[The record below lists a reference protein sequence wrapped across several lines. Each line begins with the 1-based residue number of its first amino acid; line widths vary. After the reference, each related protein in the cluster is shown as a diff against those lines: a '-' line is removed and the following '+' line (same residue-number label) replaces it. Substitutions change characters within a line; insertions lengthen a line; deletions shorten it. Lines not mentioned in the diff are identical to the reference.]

1 MQNIRNIAV
10 LAHVDAGKTT
20 ITENLLF
27 LGGATRK
34 IGSVD
39 SGSAITDFLDVEKE
53 RGISVRSACTSFM
66 WKNTQ
71 INLIDTPGH
80 VDFSAEVE
88 RVLRVLDAAI
98 LIVSAVEGVQAHTH
112 TLYEVLRERGIP
124 VLIFINKIDR
134 SGADT
139 FQVFKDLQK
148 ELKAPVFALQ
158 TCMDEGSNEAA
169 IRDLWQDESNDL
181 GVDLKELSIEAMA
194 NTDEEVLEKYL
205 EGEELEASY
214 CISKARHLCMQSKIN
229 PVLLGVAKNGMGMTE
244 LLDAIVNYFPET
256 STETEKETS
265 ALVFKIEHDKMLGR
279 LAHIRMFGGSLK
291 NRDSIRNIVANR
303 DEKVALIRKIYTN
316 KQVDI
321 GTLQA
326 GDIGLVSGMPDVQV
340 GDILGSKQG
349 IPEST
354 TLQIPLLT
362 VGVKS
367 SNEADYAKLAVAL
380 QELSS
385 EDPLLQFEWF
395 REDREMNL
403 HIMGSIQMEILEMLL
418 HKRFGIDVS
427 FDEPTVVYKE
437 TPARAVEGY
446 IRYTMPKP
454 CWAVTRFKIE
464 PGERGSGVVYKSV
477 VGVNDVLQKYQ
488 NEVERTIPKAL
499 EQGIKGWEVTDIK
512 ITLIEG
518 EDHEMHSRPGDFM
531 IATPMGLMKGL
542 KEGDTNLLEPLL
554 KFRISA
560 PEEFLGKIAGELN
573 QMRAVFAN
581 PIFDDEK
588 FHLEGEVPA
597 ATSMDFNIR
606 LSSLTGGKG
615 KVKYS
620 FAGYQDCPEGEGKE
634 RIYKGVNPLDE
645 SQWILHARGAFKTN
659 EWRL

>member
-1 MQNIRNIAV
+1 MSNIRNIGV

-39 SGSAITDFLDVEKE
+39 SGSAITDSLQVEKE

-66 WKNTQ
+66 WKDAQ

-98 LIVSAVEGVQAHTH
+98 LVVSAVEGVQAHTH
-112 TLYEVLRERGIP
+112 TLYEALCERGIP

-134 SGADT
+134 PGADVL
-139 FQVFKDLQK
+139 QVFQDLQK
-148 ELKAPVFALQ
+148 ELKTPVFALQ
-158 TCMDEGSNEAA
+158 TCSEEGNNEAA
-169 IRDLWQDESNDL
+169 IHNLWLDKTNEL
-181 GVDLKELSIEAMA
+181 GEDLKELSLEVLA

-205 EGEELEASY
+205 EGEVLNPSY
-214 CISKARHLCMQSKIN
+214 CISKAQHLCQQSKIN
-229 PVLLGVAKNGMGMTE
+229 PVLLGVAKNGLGMPE
-244 LLDAIVNYFPET
+244 LLDTIVTYFPEA
-256 STETEKETS
+256 SSESEIKTS
-265 ALVFKIEHDKMLGR
+265 ALVFKIEHDKTLGR
-279 LAHIRMFGGSLK
+279 LAHIRLFGGNLK
-291 NRDSIRNIVANR
+291 NRDSIRNVIANR
-303 DEKVALIRKIYTN
+303 DEKVSLIRKIYTN
-316 KQVDI
+316 KHMDI
-321 GTLQA
+321 GVLEA
-326 GDIGLVSGMPDVQV
+326 GDIGLVSGMPEVQV
-340 GDILGSKQG
+340 GDILGSKNG
-349 IPEST
+349 IPENT
-354 TLQIPLLT
+354 TLQIPLLI
-362 VGVKS
+362 VGIKS
-367 SNEADYAKLAVAL
+367 KNEADYAKLAGAL

-395 REDREMNL
+395 KKDREMNL
-403 HIMGSIQMEILEMLL
+403 HIMGTIQMEILEMLL
-418 HKRFGIDVS
+418 RSRFGIEVG

-437 TPARAVEGY
+437 TPAREVEGY

-454 CWAVTRFKIE
+454 CWAVARFKIE
-464 PGERGSGVVYKSV
+464 PGERGSGVVYESV
-477 VGVNDVLQKYQ
+477 VGVNNVLQKYQ
-488 NEVERTIPKAL
+488 NEIKRTIPKAL
-499 EQGIKGWEVTDIK
+499 EQGIKGWKVTDIK

-542 KEGDTNLLEPLL
+542 QEADTNLLEPIL
-554 KFRISA
+554 KFRISG
-560 PEEFLGKIAGELN
+560 PEEFLGKIASELN

-581 PIFDDEK
+581 PEFDDGK

-606 LSSLTGGKG
+606 LSSITGGKG
-615 KVKYS
+615 KVKFGFS
-620 FAGYQDCPEGEGKE
+620 GYQDCPKGEGKK
-634 RIYKGVNPLDE
+634 RAYKGVNPLDE

>member
-34 IGSVD
+34 MGSVD
-39 SGSAITDFLDVEKE
+39 SGSAITDSLQVEKE
-53 RGISVRSACTSFM
+53 RGISVRSACTSFI
-66 WKNTQ
+66 WKDTQ

-98 LIVSAVEGVQAHTH
+98 LVVSAAEGVQAHTH
-112 TLYEVLRERGIP
+112 TLYEALRERDIP

-134 SGADT
+134 SGADVL
-139 FQVFKDLQK
+139 QVIQDLQK
-148 ELKAPVFALQ
+148 ELKAPVFSLQ
-158 TCMDEGSNEAA
+158 SCLEEGSNEAA
-169 IRDLWQDESNDL
+169 ICDLWQDETNEL
-181 GVDLKELSIEAMA
+181 GEELRELSLEVLA

-205 EGEELEASY
+205 DGEKLDPSY
-214 CISKARHLCMQSKIN
+214 CISKAQHLCKQSKIN
-229 PVLLGVAKNGMGMTE
+229 PVLLGVAKNGSGMTE
-244 LLDAIVNYFPET
+244 LLDAIVTYFPNASAE
-256 STETEKETS
+256 SDIEPS
-265 ALVFKIEHDKMLGR
+265 ALVFKIEHDKTLGR

-291 NRDSIRNIVANR
+291 NRDSIRNVIANR
-303 DEKVALIRKIYTN
+303 DEKVAQIRKIYTN

-321 GTLQA
+321 GSLQA
-326 GDIGLVSGMPDVQV
+326 GDIGLVSGMPEVQV
-340 GDILGSKQG
+340 GDILGNKNG
-349 IPEST
+349 IPENT
-354 TLQIPLLT
+354 TLQIPLLI

-367 SNEADYAKLAVAL
+367 KNEADYAKLAEAL

-395 REDREMNL
+395 KEDREMNL
-403 HIMGSIQMEILEMLL
+403 HIMGTIQMEILEMLL
-418 HKRFGIDVS
+418 RSRFGIEVS

-437 TPARAVEGY
+437 TPAKEIEGY

-454 CWAVTRFKIE
+454 CWAVLRFKIE
-464 PGERGSGVVYKSV
+464 PGERGCGVVYEST

-499 EQGIKGWEVTDIK
+499 EQGIKGWEVTDIR

-542 KEGDTNLLEPLL
+542 KEANTNLLEPVL

-560 PEEFLGKIAGELN
+560 PEEFLGKIASELN

-581 PIFDDEK
+581 PEFDDGK

-615 KVKYS
+615 KVKFGFS
-620 FAGYQDCPEGEGKE
+620 GYQDCPEGEGKE
-634 RIYKGVNPLDE
+634 REYKGVNPLDE

-659 EWRL
+659 EWRM

>member
-1 MQNIRNIAV
+1 MQNIHNIAV

-39 SGSAITDFLDVEKE
+39 SGSAITDFLEVEKE

-66 WKNTQ
+66 WKDTQ

-98 LIVSAVEGVQAHTH
+98 LVVSAVEGVQAHTH
-112 TLYEVLRERGIP
+112 TLYEALRERGIP

-134 SGADT
+134 AGADVL
-139 FQVFKDLQK
+139 QVCKDLQK
-148 ELKAPVFALQ
+148 ELKVPAFALQ
-158 TCMDEGSNEAA
+158 SCIDEGSNETT
-169 IRDLWQDESNDL
+169 ICDLWQNNSDDL
-181 GVDLKELSIEAMA
+181 AEDLKELSLENLA
-194 NTDEEVLEKYL
+194 NADEEILEKYL

-214 CISKARHLCMQSKIN
+214 CIAKAKDLCKQSKLN
-229 PVLLGVAKNGMGMTE
+229 PIMLGVAKNGSGMTE
-244 LLDAIVNYFPET
+244 LLDAIVNYFPEA
-256 STETEKETS
+256 SAESETEPS
-265 ALVFKIEHDKMLGR
+265 ALVFKIEHDKTLGR
-279 LAHIRMFGGSLK
+279 LAHIRMFSGCLK
-291 NRDSIRNIVANR
+291 NRDSIRNVIAQR
-303 DEKVALIRKIYTN
+303 HEKVALIRKIYTN
-316 KQVDI
+316 KHVDI
-321 GTLQA
+321 GTLEA
-326 GDIGLVSGMPDVQV
+326 GDIGIVSGMPEVQV
-340 GDILGSKQG
+340 GDILGSEKG
-349 IPEST
+349 IPELT

-367 SNEADYAKLAVAL
+367 NNEADYAKLAEAL
-380 QELSS
+380 QVLSS

-395 REDREMNL
+395 KEDREMNL
-403 HIMGSIQMEILEMLL
+403 HIMGTIQMEILEMLL
-418 HKRFGIDVS
+418 NNRFGLEVS

-437 TPARAVEGY
+437 TPAKEIEGY

-454 CWAVTRFKIE
+454 CWAVLRFKIE
-464 PGERGSGVVYKSV
+464 PGERGSGITYKSI

-531 IATPMGLMKGL
+531 IATPMGVMNGL
-542 KEGDTNLLEPLL
+542 QESDTKLLEPIL

-581 PIFDDEK
+581 PEFDDGK
-588 FHLEGEVPA
+588 FHLEGEVPV

-615 KVKYS
+615 KVKFG
-620 FAGYQDCPEGEGKE
+620 FAGYQDCPEGEGRE
-634 RIYKGVNPLDE
+634 REYKGVNPLDK

-659 EWRL
+659 QWKL

>member
-10 LAHVDAGKTT
+10 LAHVDAGKTS
-20 ITENLLF
+20 ITENLLY

-34 IGSVD
+34 MGSVD
-39 SGSAITDFLDVEKE
+39 SGSTITDFLEIEKE

-66 WKNTQ
+66 WKDMQ

-98 LIVSAVEGVQAHTH
+98 LVVSAAEGVQAHTH
-112 TLYEVLRERGIP
+112 TLYEALREKNIP

-134 SGADT
+134 SGADVL
-139 FQVFKDLQK
+139 QVFNDLQK

-158 TCMDEGSNEAA
+158 SCIDEASNEASVC
-169 IRDLWQDESNDL
+169 DLWQSESNDL
-181 GVDLKELSIEAMA
+181 GEDLKELSLEVLA

-205 EGEELEASY
+205 EGEELEASF
-214 CISKARHLCMQSKIN
+214 CISKAQNLCKQSKIN
-229 PVLLGVAKNGMGMTE
+229 PVLLGVAKTGSGMIQ
-244 LLDAIVNYFPET
+244 LLDAIVNYLPEAK
-256 STETEKETS
+256 TETDSELS
-265 ALVFKIEHDKMLGR
+265 ALVFKIEHDKTLGR
-279 LAHIRMFGGSLK
+279 LAHIRLFGGSLK
-291 NRDSIRNIVANR
+291 NRDSIRNVVANR
-303 DEKVALIRKIYTN
+303 DEKVAQIRKTYTN
-316 KQVDI
+316 KHVDLGI
-321 GTLQA
+321 LQA
-326 GDIGLVSGMPDVQV
+326 GDIGIISGMPEVQV
-340 GDILGSKQG
+340 GDILGSENG
-349 IPEST
+349 IPEKT

-367 SNEADYAKLAVAL
+367 KSEADYAKLAEAL
-380 QELSS
+380 QVLSS

-395 REDREMNL
+395 KEDREMNL
-403 HIMGSIQMEILEMLL
+403 HIMGTIQMEIMEMLL
-418 HKRFGIDVS
+418 RSRFGLEAN
-427 FDEPTVVYKE
+427 FDEPKVVYKE
-437 TPARAVEGY
+437 TPAKEIEGY

-454 CWAVTRFKIE
+454 CWAVLRFKIE
-464 PGERGSGVVYKSV
+464 PGERGSGIVYESK

-488 NEVERTIPKAL
+488 NEVKRTIPKAL
-499 EQGIKGWEVTDIK
+499 EQGIQGWEVTDIK
-512 ITLIEG
+512 ITLIGG

-531 IATPMGLMKGL
+531 IATPMGILKGL
-542 KEGDTNLLEPLL
+542 NEAGTNLLEPVL
-554 KFRISA
+554 KFKISA

-581 PIFDDEK
+581 PSFDDGK
-588 FHLEGEVPA
+588 FHLEGDVPA

-615 KVKYS
+615 KVKFGFS
-620 FAGYQDCPEGEGKE
+620 GYQDCPEGEGKE
-634 RIYKGVNPLDE
+634 REFKGVNPLEE

>member
-34 IGSVD
+34 MGSVD
-39 SGSAITDFLDVEKE
+39 TGSAITDSLQVEKE

-66 WKNTQ
+66 WKDTQ

-98 LIVSAVEGVQAHTH
+98 LVVSAVEGVQAHTH
-112 TLYEVLRERGIP
+112 TLYEALRERGIP

-134 SGADT
+134 SGADVL
-139 FQVFKDLQK
+139 QVIQDLQK

-158 TCMDEGSNEAA
+158 TCSEEASNEAT
-169 IRDLWQDESNDL
+169 IQNLWLDETNEL
-181 GVDLKELSIEAMA
+181 GEELKELSLEILA
-194 NTDEEVLEKYL
+194 NTDEEILEKYL
-205 EGEELEASY
+205 EGEELDPSY
-214 CISKARHLCMQSKIN
+214 CISKVQQLCKQALIN
-229 PVLLGVAKNGMGMTE
+229 PVLLGVAKNGSGMTE
-244 LLDAIVNYFPET
+244 LLDAIVTYFPNT
-256 STETEKETS
+256 SADSDIEAS
-265 ALVFKIEHDKMLGR
+265 ALVFKIEHDKTLGR

-291 NRDSIRNIVANR
+291 NRDSIRNVIANR
-303 DEKVALIRKIYTN
+303 DEKVAQIRKIYTN

-321 GTLQA
+321 GSLQA
-326 GDIGLVSGMPDVQV
+326 GDIGLVSGMPEVQV
-340 GDILGSKQG
+340 GDILGSENG
-349 IPEST
+349 IPKNT

-367 SNEADYAKLAVAL
+367 KSEADYAKLAEAL
-380 QELSS
+380 QMLSS

-395 REDREMNL
+395 KEDREMNL
-403 HIMGSIQMEILEMLL
+403 HIMGTIQMEILEMLL
-418 HKRFGIDVS
+418 QSRFDLEVS

-437 TPARAVEGY
+437 TPTKEIEGY

-454 CWAVTRFKIE
+454 CWAVLRFKIE
-464 PGERGSGVVYKSV
+464 PGERGSGVIYESK

-488 NEVERTIPKAL
+488 NEVKRTIPKAL

-512 ITLIEG
+512 ITLIAG
-518 EDHEMHSRPGDFM
+518 QDHEMHSRPGDFM

-542 KEGDTNLLEPLL
+542 KEADTNLLEPVLR
-554 KFRISA
+554 FRISA

-581 PIFDDEK
+581 PEFDDGK
-588 FHLEGEVPA
+588 FHLEGKVPA
-597 ATSMDFNIR
+597 VTSMDFNIR

-615 KVKYS
+615 KVKFS
-620 FAGYQDCPEGEGKE
+620 FSGYQNCPEGEGNE
-634 RIYKGVNPLDE
+634 REYKGVNPLDE

>member
-1 MQNIRNIAV
+1 MQNIRNIGV

-20 ITENLLF
+20 ITENLLY

-34 IGSVD
+34 MGSVD
-39 SGSAITDFLDVEKE
+39 SGSAITDFLEVEKE
-53 RGISVRSACTSFM
+53 RGISVHSACTSFM
-66 WKNTQ
+66 WNNTQ

-98 LIVSAVEGVQAHTH
+98 LVVSAVEGVQAHTH
-112 TLYEVLRERGIP
+112 TLYEALRERDIP

-134 SGADT
+134 SGADVL
-139 FQVFKDLQK
+139 QVFQDLQK

-158 TCMDEGSNEAA
+158 SCSDEASNDTTIE
-169 IRDLWQDESNDL
+169 DLWQNDNNEL
-181 GVDLKELSIEAMA
+181 GRDLKELSLEVLA

-205 EGEELEASY
+205 DGEELVPSY
-214 CISKARHLCMQSKIN
+214 CISKAQHLCKQSKIN
-229 PVLLGVAKNGMGMTE
+229 PVLLGVAKNGSGMTE
-244 LLDAIVNYFPET
+244 LLDAIVDYIPEARI
-256 STETEKETS
+256 EKESEPS
-265 ALVFKIEHDKMLGR
+265 ALVFKIEHDKTLGR
-279 LAHIRMFGGSLK
+279 LAHIRMFGGCLK
-291 NRDSIRNIVANR
+291 NRDSIQNIVANR
-303 DEKVALIRKIYTN
+303 DEKVAQIRKIYTN
-316 KQVDI
+316 KHVDLGI
-321 GTLQA
+321 LQA
-326 GDIGLVSGMPDVQV
+326 GDIGLISGMPEVQV
-340 GDILGSKQG
+340 GDILGSKKG
-349 IPEST
+349 IPELT

-367 SNEADYAKLAVAL
+367 KSEADYAKLAEAL

-395 REDREMNL
+395 KEDREMNL
-403 HIMGSIQMEILEMLL
+403 HIMGTIQMEILEMLL
-418 HKRFGIDVS
+418 RSRFGIEVN
-427 FDEPTVVYKE
+427 FDEPKVVYKE
-437 TPARAVEGY
+437 TPAKEIEGY
-446 IRYTMPKP
+446 VRYTMPKP
-454 CWAVTRFKIE
+454 CWAVLRFKIE

-477 VGVNDVLQKYQ
+477 VGVNDILQKYQ

-499 EQGIKGWEVTDIK
+499 EQGIKGWELTDMK

-542 KEGDTNLLEPLL
+542 KESDTNLLEPVL

-560 PEEFLGKIAGELN
+560 PEEFIGKIAGELN

-581 PIFDDEK
+581 PEFYDGK

-615 KVKYS
+615 KVKFS
-620 FAGYQDCPEGEGKE
+620 FSSYQDCPKGEGKE
-634 RIYKGVNPLDE
+634 REYKGVNPLDE

>member
-1 MQNIRNIAV
+1 MQNIHNIAV

-39 SGSAITDFLDVEKE
+39 SGSAITDFLEVEKE

-66 WKNTQ
+66 WKDTQ

-98 LIVSAVEGVQAHTH
+98 LVVSAVEGVQAHTH
-112 TLYEVLRERGIP
+112 TLYEALRERGIP

-134 SGADT
+134 AGADVL
-139 FQVFKDLQK
+139 QVCKDLQK
-148 ELKAPVFALQ
+148 ELKVPAFALQ
-158 TCMDEGSNEAA
+158 SCIDEGSNETT
-169 IRDLWQDESNDL
+169 ICDLWQNNSDDL
-181 GVDLKELSIEAMA
+181 AEDLKELSLENLA
-194 NTDEEVLEKYL
+194 NADEEILEKYL

-214 CISKARHLCMQSKIN
+214 CIAKAKDLCKQSKLN
-229 PVLLGVAKNGMGMTE
+229 PIMLGVAKNGSGMTE
-244 LLDAIVNYFPET
+244 LLDAIVNYFPEA
-256 STETEKETS
+256 SAESETEPS
-265 ALVFKIEHDKMLGR
+265 ALVFKIEHDKTLGR
-279 LAHIRMFGGSLK
+279 LAHIRMFSGCLK
-291 NRDSIRNIVANR
+291 NRDSIRNVIAQR
-303 DEKVALIRKIYTN
+303 HEKVALIRKIYTN
-316 KQVDI
+316 KHVDI
-321 GTLQA
+321 GTLEA
-326 GDIGLVSGMPDVQV
+326 GDIGIVSGMPEVQV
-340 GDILGSKQG
+340 GDILGSEKG
-349 IPEST
+349 IPELT

-367 SNEADYAKLAVAL
+367 NNEADYAKLAEAL
-380 QELSS
+380 QVLSS

-395 REDREMNL
+395 KEDREMNL
-403 HIMGSIQMEILEMLL
+403 HIMGTIQMEILEMLL
-418 HKRFGIDVS
+418 NNRFGLEVS

-437 TPARAVEGY
+437 TPAKEIEGY

-454 CWAVTRFKIE
+454 CWAVLRFKIE
-464 PGERGSGVVYKSV
+464 PGERGSGITYKSI

-531 IATPMGLMKGL
+531 IATPMGVMNGL
-542 KEGDTNLLEPLL
+542 QESDTKLLEPIL

-581 PIFDDEK
+581 PEFDDGK
-588 FHLEGEVPA
+588 FHLEGEVPV

-615 KVKYS
+615 KVKFG
-620 FAGYQDCPEGEGKE
+620 FAGYQDCPEGEGRE
-634 RIYKGVNPLDE
+634 REYKGVNPLNK

-659 EWRL
+659 EWKL

>member
-1 MQNIRNIAV
+1 MQNIHNIAV

-34 IGSVD
+34 MGSVD
-39 SGSAITDFLDVEKE
+39 SGSAITDSLQVEKQ

-66 WKNTQ
+66 WKDTQ

-98 LIVSAVEGVQAHTH
+98 LVVSAVEGVQAHTH
-112 TLYEVLRERGIP
+112 TLYEALRERGIP

-134 SGADT
+134 AGADVL
-139 FQVFKDLQK
+139 QVCKDLQK
-148 ELKAPVFALQ
+148 ELKVPAFALQ
-158 TCMDEGSNEAA
+158 SCIDEGSNETT
-169 IRDLWQDESNDL
+169 ICDLWQNNSDDL
-181 GVDLKELSIEAMA
+181 AEDLKELSLENLA
-194 NTDEEVLEKYL
+194 NADEEILEKYL

-214 CISKARHLCMQSKIN
+214 CIAKAKDLCKQSKLN
-229 PVLLGVAKNGMGMTE
+229 PIMLGVAKNGSGMTE
-244 LLDAIVNYFPET
+244 LLDAIVNYFPEA
-256 STETEKETS
+256 SAESETEPS
-265 ALVFKIEHDKMLGR
+265 ALVFKIEHDKTLGR
-279 LAHIRMFGGSLK
+279 LAHIRMFSGCLK
-291 NRDSIRNIVANR
+291 NRDSIRNVIAQR
-303 DEKVALIRKIYTN
+303 HEKVALIRKIYTN
-316 KQVDI
+316 KHVDI
-321 GTLQA
+321 GTLEA
-326 GDIGLVSGMPDVQV
+326 GDIGIVSGMPEVQV
-340 GDILGSKQG
+340 GDILGSEKG
-349 IPEST
+349 IPELT

-367 SNEADYAKLAVAL
+367 NNEADYAKLAEAL
-380 QELSS
+380 QVLSS

-395 REDREMNL
+395 KEDREMNL
-403 HIMGSIQMEILEMLL
+403 HIMGTIQMEILEMLL
-418 HKRFGIDVS
+418 NNRFGLEVS

-437 TPARAVEGY
+437 TPAKEIEGY

-454 CWAVTRFKIE
+454 CWAVLRFKIE
-464 PGERGSGVVYKSV
+464 PGERGSGITYKSI

-531 IATPMGLMKGL
+531 IATPMGVMNGL
-542 KEGDTNLLEPLL
+542 QESDTKLLEPIL

-581 PIFDDEK
+581 PEFDDGK
-588 FHLEGEVPA
+588 FHLEGEVPV

-615 KVKYS
+615 KVKFG
-620 FAGYQDCPEGEGKE
+620 FAGYQDCPEGEGRE
-634 RIYKGVNPLDE
+634 REYKGVNPLNK

-659 EWRL
+659 EWKL

>member
-1 MQNIRNIAV
+1 MQNIHNIAI

-27 LGGATRK
+27 LGGVTRK

-39 SGSAITDFLDVEKE
+39 TGSAITDFLEVEKQ

-66 WKNTQ
+66 WKDTQ
-71 INLIDTPGH
+71 VNLIDTPGH

-98 LIVSAVEGVQAHTH
+98 LVVSAVEGVQAHTH
-112 TLYEVLRERGIP
+112 TLYEALLERGIP

-134 SGADT
+134 AGADVL
-139 FQVFKDLQK
+139 QVCKDLQK
-148 ELKAPVFALQ
+148 ELKAPAFNLQ
-158 TCMDEGSNEAA
+158 SCIDEGSNEVT
-169 IRDLWQDESNDL
+169 ICDVWQSENDDLAN
-181 GVDLKELSIEAMA
+181 DLKELSLENLA
-194 NTDEEVLEKYL
+194 NADEDVLEKYL

-214 CISKARHLCMQSKIN
+214 CIAKAQDLCKQSKIN
-229 PVLLGVAKNGMGMTE
+229 PIMLGVAKNGSGMTE
-244 LLDAIVNYFPET
+244 LLDAIVNYFPKASAE
-256 STETEKETS
+256 SETEPS
-265 ALVFKIEHDKMLGR
+265 ALVFKIEHDKTLGR
-279 LAHIRMFGGSLK
+279 LAHIRMFNGSIK
-291 NRDSIRNIVANR
+291 NRDSIKNVIAQR

-316 KQVDI
+316 KHIDI
-321 GTLQA
+321 GTLDA
-326 GDIGLVSGMPDVQV
+326 GDIGIISGMPEVQV
-340 GDILGSKQG
+340 GDILGSEKG
-349 IPEST
+349 IPELT

-367 SNEADYAKLAVAL
+367 NNEADYAKLAEAL
-380 QELSS
+380 QVLSS

-395 REDREMNL
+395 KEDREMNL
-403 HIMGSIQMEILEMLL
+403 HIMGTIQMEILEMLL
-418 HKRFGIDVS
+418 NSRFGLEVS

-437 TPARAVEGY
+437 TAAKEIEGY

-454 CWAVTRFKIE
+454 CWAVLRFKIE
-464 PGERGSGVVYKSV
+464 PGERGSGITYKST

-488 NEVERTIPKAL
+488 NEVKRTIPKAL
-499 EQGIKGWEVTDIK
+499 EQGIKGWEVTDIR

-531 IATPMGLMKGL
+531 IATPMGIMNGL
-542 KEGDTNLLEPLL
+542 KESDTKLLEPIL

-581 PIFDDEK
+581 PEFDDEK
-588 FHLEGEVPA
+588 FHLEGEVPV

-615 KVKYS
+615 KVKFG
-620 FAGYQDCPEGEGKE
+620 FAGYQDCPEGEGRE
-634 RIYKGVNPLDE
+634 REYKGVNPLDK

>member
-34 IGSVD
+34 MGSVD
-39 SGSAITDFLDVEKE
+39 TGSAITDSLQVEKE
-53 RGISVRSACTSFM
+53 RGISVRSACTSFI
-66 WKNTQ
+66 WENTQ

-98 LIVSAVEGVQAHTH
+98 LVVSAVEGVQAHTH
-112 TLYEVLRERGIP
+112 TLYEALCERGIP

-134 SGADT
+134 PGADVL
-139 FQVFKDLQK
+139 QVFKDLQK
-148 ELKAPVFALQ
+148 ELKTPVFALQ
-158 TCMDEGSNEAA
+158 TCSDEASNEA
-169 IRDLWQDESNDL
+169 IIQHLWTNETNEL
-181 GVDLKELSIEAMA
+181 GDDLKELSLEVLA

-205 EGEELEASY
+205 EGDVLDPSY
-214 CISKARHLCMQSKIN
+214 CLSKAQNLCKQSKLN
-229 PVLLGVAKNGMGMTE
+229 PVLLGVAKNGLGMPE
-244 LLDAIVNYFPET
+244 LLDAIVNYFPEV
-256 STETEKETS
+256 SIESESEPS
-265 ALVFKIEHDKMLGR
+265 ALVFKIEHDKTLGR
-279 LAHIRMFGGSLK
+279 LAHIRMFAGSLK
-291 NRDSIRNIVANR
+291 NRDSIRNVVANR
-303 DEKVALIRKIYTN
+303 DEKVSLIRKIYTN
-316 KQVDI
+316 KHIDI
-321 GTLQA
+321 GALEA
-326 GDIGLVSGMPDVQV
+326 GDIGLVSGMPEVQV
-340 GDILGSKQG
+340 GDILGSKNG
-349 IPEST
+349 VPENT
-354 TLQIPLLT
+354 TLQIPLLI
-362 VGVKS
+362 VGIKS
-367 SNEADYAKLAVAL
+367 KNEADYAKLAEAL

-395 REDREMNL
+395 KKDREMNL
-403 HIMGSIQMEILEMLL
+403 HIMGTIQMEILEMLL
-418 HKRFGIDVS
+418 YSRFGVEVS

-437 TPARAVEGY
+437 TPARETEAY

-454 CWAVTRFKIE
+454 CWAVARFKIE
-464 PGERGSGVVYKSV
+464 PGVRGSGVTYKSI

-488 NEVERTIPKAL
+488 NEIKRTIPKAL

-542 KEGDTNLLEPLL
+542 LEADTNLLEPIL
-554 KFRISA
+554 KFKISA

-581 PIFDDEK
+581 PEFDDGK

-615 KVKYS
+615 KVKFGFS
-620 FAGYQDCPEGEGKE
+620 CYQDCPGGEEKQRE
-634 RIYKGVNPLDE
+634 YKGVNPLDE

>member
-1 MQNIRNIAV
+1 MQNIHNIAV

-34 IGSVD
+34 MGSVD
-39 SGSAITDFLDVEKE
+39 SGSAITDSLQVEKE

-66 WKNTQ
+66 WKDTQ

-98 LIVSAVEGVQAHTH
+98 LVVSAVEGVQAHTH
-112 TLYEVLRERGIP
+112 TLYEALRERGIP

-134 SGADT
+134 AGADVL
-139 FQVFKDLQK
+139 QVCKDLQK
-148 ELKAPVFALQ
+148 ELKVPAFALQ
-158 TCMDEGSNEAA
+158 SCIDEGSNETT
-169 IRDLWQDESNDL
+169 ICDLWQNNSDDL
-181 GVDLKELSIEAMA
+181 AEDLKELSLENLA
-194 NTDEEVLEKYL
+194 NADEEILEKYL

-214 CISKARHLCMQSKIN
+214 CIAKAKDLCKQSKLN
-229 PVLLGVAKNGMGMTE
+229 PIMLGVAKNGSGMTE
-244 LLDAIVNYFPET
+244 LLDAIVNYFPEA
-256 STETEKETS
+256 SAESETEPS
-265 ALVFKIEHDKMLGR
+265 ALVFKIEHDKTLGR
-279 LAHIRMFGGSLK
+279 LAHIRMFSGCLK
-291 NRDSIRNIVANR
+291 NRDSIRNVIAQR
-303 DEKVALIRKIYTN
+303 HEKVALIRKIYTN
-316 KQVDI
+316 KHVDI
-321 GTLQA
+321 GTLEA
-326 GDIGLVSGMPDVQV
+326 GDIGIVSGMPEVQV
-340 GDILGSKQG
+340 GDILGSEKG
-349 IPEST
+349 IPELT

-367 SNEADYAKLAVAL
+367 NNEADYAKLAEAL
-380 QELSS
+380 QVLSS

-395 REDREMNL
+395 KEDREMNL
-403 HIMGSIQMEILEMLL
+403 HIMGTIQMEILEMLL
-418 HKRFGIDVS
+418 NNRFGLEVS

-437 TPARAVEGY
+437 TPAKEIEGY

-454 CWAVTRFKIE
+454 CWAVLRFKIE
-464 PGERGSGVVYKSV
+464 PGERGSGITYKSI

-531 IATPMGLMKGL
+531 IATPMGIMNGL
-542 KEGDTNLLEPLL
+542 QESDTKLLEPIL

-573 QMRAVFAN
+573 QMHAVFAN
-581 PIFDDEK
+581 PEFDDGK
-588 FHLEGEVPA
+588 FHLEGEVPV

-615 KVKYS
+615 KVKFG
-620 FAGYQDCPEGEGKE
+620 FAGYQDCPEGEGRE
-634 RIYKGVNPLDE
+634 REYKGVNPLDK

-659 EWRL
+659 EWKL

>member
-20 ITENLLF
+20 ITENLLY

-34 IGSVD
+34 MGSVD
-39 SGSAITDFLDVEKE
+39 TGSAITDSLQIEKE

-66 WKNTQ
+66 WKDTQ

-98 LIVSAVEGVQAHTH
+98 LVVSAVEGVQAHTH
-112 TLYEVLRERGIP
+112 TLYEALCERKIP

-134 SGADT
+134 SGADVL
-139 FQVFKDLQK
+139 QVIQDLQK
-148 ELKAPVFALQ
+148 ELKAPGFALQ
-158 TCMDEGSNEAA
+158 TCSKEASNEAA
-169 IRDLWQDESNDL
+169 ILNLWLDEINEL
-181 GVDLKELSIEAMA
+181 GEELKELSLETLA
-194 NTDEEVLEKYL
+194 NTDEEVLERYL
-205 EGEELEASY
+205 DGETLENNY
-214 CISKARHLCMQSKIN
+214 CISKAQNLCKQSLIN
-229 PVLLGVAKNGMGMTE
+229 PILLGVAKNGSGMAE
-244 LLDAIVNYFPET
+244 LLDAIVTYFPNASAE
-256 STETEKETS
+256 SEDEPS
-265 ALVFKIEHDKMLGR
+265 ALVFKIEHDKTLGR

-291 NRDSIRNIVANR
+291 NRDSIKNLIADR
-303 DEKVALIRKIYTN
+303 DEKVAQIRKIYTN

-321 GTLQA
+321 GSLQA
-326 GDIGLVSGMPDVQV
+326 GDIGLISGMPEIQV
-340 GDILGSKQG
+340 GDILGSKTG
-349 IPEST
+349 IPENT
-354 TLQIPLLT
+354 ALQIPLLT

-367 SNEADYAKLAVAL
+367 KSEADYAKLAEAL

-395 REDREMNL
+395 KDDREMNL
-403 HIMGSIQMEILEMLL
+403 HIMGTIQMEILEMLL
-418 HKRFGIDVS
+418 RSRFGIEVS
-427 FDEPTVVYKE
+427 FDEPKVVYKE
-437 TPARAVEGY
+437 TPAKETEGY

-454 CWAVTRFKIE
+454 CWAVLRFKIE
-464 PGERGSGVVYKSV
+464 PGERGSGVIYESKI
-477 VGVNDVLQKYQ
+477 GVNDVLQKYQ
-488 NEVERTIPKAL
+488 NEVKRTIPKAL
-499 EQGIKGWEVTDIK
+499 EQGIQGWGITDIK

-542 KEGDTNLLEPLL
+542 DEAGTNLLEPVLN
-554 KFRISA
+554 FRISA
-560 PEEFLGKIAGELN
+560 PEEFLGKIAGDLN

-581 PIFDDEK
+581 PSFDNGK
-588 FHLEGEVPA
+588 FHLEGQVPA

-615 KVKYS
+615 KVKFGFS
-620 FAGYQDCPEGEGKE
+620 GYQDCPEGEGRSRE
-634 RIYKGVNPLDE
+634 FKGVNPLDQ

>member
-1 MQNIRNIAV
+1 MPNIRNIAV

-34 IGSVD
+34 MGSVD
-39 SGSAITDFLDVEKE
+39 SGSAITDSLQVEKE

-98 LIVSAVEGVQAHTH
+98 LVVSAVEGVQAHTH
-112 TLYEVLRERGIP
+112 TLYEALFERGIP
-124 VLIFINKIDR
+124 ILIFINKIDR
-134 SGADT
+134 SGADV
-139 FQVFKDLQK
+139 FQVCKDLQK

-158 TCMDEGSNEAA
+158 TCSEEGSNEAA
-169 IRDLWQDESNDL
+169 ILDLWLDETNEL
-181 GVDLKELSIEAMA
+181 GEDLKELSLEVLA

-205 EGEELEASY
+205 EGEVLDPSY
-214 CISKARHLCMQSKIN
+214 CISKAQYLSRQSKIN
-229 PVLLGVAKNGMGMTE
+229 PVLLGVAKNGLGMPE
-244 LLDAIVNYFPET
+244 LLDAIVNYFPKASSE
-256 STETEKETS
+256 SEKETS
-265 ALVFKIEHDKMLGR
+265 ALVFKIEHDKTLGR

-291 NRDSIRNIVANR
+291 NRDSIRNVVAKR
-303 DEKVALIRKIYTN
+303 DEKASLIRKIYTN
-316 KQVDI
+316 KHKDI
-321 GTLQA
+321 GILEA
-326 GDIGLVSGMPDVQV
+326 GDIGLVSGMPEVQV
-340 GDILGSKQG
+340 GDILGSKKG
-349 IPEST
+349 IPENT
-354 TLQIPLLT
+354 ILQIPLLI

-367 SNEADYAKLAVAL
+367 KNEADYAKLAEAL

-395 REDREMNL
+395 KEDREMNL
-403 HIMGSIQMEILEMLL
+403 HIMGTIQMEILEMLL
-418 HKRFGIDVS
+418 RSRFGIEIN

-437 TPARAVEGY
+437 TPAREVESY

-454 CWAVTRFKIE
+454 CWAVARFKIE
-464 PGERGSGVVYKSV
+464 PGERGSGVVYESV

-488 NEVERTIPKAL
+488 NEVKRTIPKAL
-499 EQGIKGWEVTDIK
+499 EQGIKGWKVTDIK

-542 KEGDTNLLEPLL
+542 QEADTNLLEPIL
-554 KFRISA
+554 KFKISA
-560 PEEFLGKIAGELN
+560 PEEYLGKIASELN

-581 PIFDDEK
+581 PEFDDGK

-615 KVKYS
+615 KIKFG
-620 FAGYQDCPEGEGKE
+620 FAGYKDCPEGEGKE
-634 RIYKGVNPLDE
+634 REYKGVNPLDE

>member
-1 MQNIRNIAV
+1 MQNIRNIGI
-10 LAHVDAGKTT
+10 LAHVDAGKTS

-34 IGSVD
+34 MGSVD
-39 SGSAITDFLDVEKE
+39 SGSAITDFLEVEKE

-66 WKNTQ
+66 WKGTQ

-98 LIVSAVEGVQAHTH
+98 LVVSAAESVQAHTH
-112 TLYEVLRERGIP
+112 TLYEALRERQIP

-134 SGADT
+134 SGADVL
-139 FQVFKDLQK
+139 QVFNDLQK

-158 TCMDEGSNEAA
+158 SCIEEGSNEAS
-169 IRDLWQDESNDL
+169 ICDLWQVESNEL
-181 GVDLKELSIEAMA
+181 GNDLKEVSLEILA

-205 EGEELEASY
+205 DGEELKASY
-214 CISKARHLCMQSKIN
+214 CLSKVQHLCKQSEIC
-229 PVLLGVAKNGMGMTE
+229 PVILGVAKNGTGMTE
-244 LLDAIVNYFPET
+244 LLDSIVNYLPEAKLN
-256 STETEKETS
+256 SEVETS
-265 ALVFKIEHDKMLGR
+265 ALVFKIEHDKTLGR
-279 LAHIRMFGGSLK
+279 LAHIRLFNGSLK
-291 NRDSIRNIVANR
+291 NRDSIRNVVAKR
-303 DEKVALIRKIYTN
+303 DEKVALIRKTYTN
-316 KQVDI
+316 KHVDI

-326 GDIGLVSGMPDVQV
+326 GDIGIVSGMPEVQV
-340 GDILGSKQG
+340 GDILGSNKD
-349 IPEST
+349 IPKLTS
-354 TLQIPLLT
+354 LQIPLLT
-362 VGVKS
+362 VGIKS
-367 SNEADYAKLAVAL
+367 KNEADYARLAEAL

-395 REDREMNL
+395 KEDREMNL
-403 HIMGSIQMEILEMLL
+403 HIMGTIQMEILEMLL
-418 HKRFGIDVS
+418 RNRFGLEIS
-427 FDEPTVVYKE
+427 FDEPKVVYKE
-437 TPARAVEGY
+437 TPAKEIEGY

-454 CWAVTRFKIE
+454 CWAVLRFKIE
-464 PGERGSGVVYKSV
+464 PGERGSGIVYKSN

-488 NEVERTIPKAL
+488 NEVKRTIPKAL

-531 IATPMGLMKGL
+531 IATPMGLLKGL
-542 KEGDTNLLEPLL
+542 KEADTKLLEPIL

-573 QMRAVFAN
+573 QLRAVFAN
-581 PIFDDEK
+581 PEFDDGK
-588 FHLEGEVPA
+588 FHLEGEAPA
-597 ATSMDFNIR
+597 ATTMDFNIR

-615 KVKYS
+615 KVKFS
-620 FAGYQDCPEGEGKE
+620 FSGYQDCPEEEGYE
-634 RIYKGVNPLDE
+634 RAFKGVNPLDE